1 MHTLNQASAFR
12 RRTGSG
18 PYVIAE
24 IGVNHEG
31 SLDLARRL
39 VELAASAGADCVKF
53 QTYKAETLASKDSP
67 SYWDLSLEPTQ
78 SQFSLFKKYDGFNA
92 PEYEALAAH
101 AHSCGV
107 AFASTPFDMNAVEM
121 LAPLVHFYKIASA
134 DITNEPLLAAC
145 ARQHKPVLLSTGA
158 SYLSEIDA
166 AVRILRQFLPAAD
179 IGILHCVL
187 SYPTATADANL
198 KAIEH
203 IARVFPEHPVG
214 YSDHTTPDDA
224 MLVLTR
230 AFTLG
235 AAVIEKHFTH
245 DKSLPGN
252 DHYHAMDASDL
263 KRFRS
268 SVALVQTADGS
279 AIKTVFPAETN
290 ARLYARRSLVA
301 ARTLPA
307 GHVITTADLLA
318 KRPAAGLPPAALD
331 WVIGRQLV
339 KELVEDDFLTVEH
352 FTSQPRA
359 SDQA

>member
-1 MHTLNQASAFR
+1 MNQTSALQ
-12 RRTGSG
+12 RTTGTG

-24 IGVNHEG
+24 IGVNHGG
-31 SLDLARRL
+31 SLEVAKQL
-39 VELAASAGADCVKF
+39 VELAATAGADCVKF

-67 SYWDLSLEPTQ
+67 AYWDLSLEPTQ
-78 SQFSLFKKYDGFNA
+78 SQYSLFKKYDGLNA
-92 PEYEALAAH
+92 PDYASLAHH
-101 AHSCGV
+101 ARGCGV
-107 AFASTPFDMNAVEM
+107 AFASTPFDLSAVDM
-121 LAPLVHFYKIASA
+121 LAPLVDFYKIASA

-145 ARQHKPVLLSTGA
+145 GRQRKPVVLSTGA

-166 AVRILRQFLPAAD
+166 AVRTLRQFLPPAD

-198 KAIEH
+198 RAIEH
-203 IARVFPEHPVG
+203 IASAFPEHPVG
-214 YSDHTTPDDA
+214 YSDHTIPDDC

-235 AAVIEKHFTH
+235 ATIIEKHFTH

-263 KRFRS
+263 KRFRR
-268 SVALVQTADGS
+268 SVALVQAADGS
-279 AIKTVFPAETN
+279 AIKTVYPAETN

-307 GHVITTADLLA
+307 GHVLTAADLLT
-318 KRPAAGLPPAALD
+318 KRPAAGLPPSALE
-331 WVIGRQLV
+331 WVIGKRLA
-339 KELVEDDFLTVEH
+339 KELVEDSFLTVDH
-352 FTSQPRA
+352 LTT
-359 SDQA
+359 

>member
-1 MHTLNQASAFR
+1 MNQASAFR

-53 QTYKAETLASKDSP
+53 QTYKAETLASKDSR

-107 AFASTPFDMNAVEM
+107 AFASTPFDINAVEM

-187 SYPTATADANL
+187 SYPTAATDANL

-230 AFTLG
+230 
-235 AAVIEKHFTH
+235 
-245 DKSLPGN
+245 
-252 DHYHAMDASDL
+252 
-263 KRFRS
+263 
-268 SVALVQTADGS
+268 
-279 AIKTVFPAETN
+279 
-290 ARLYARRSLVA
+290 
-301 ARTLPA
+301 
-307 GHVITTADLLA
+307 
-318 KRPAAGLPPAALD
+318 
-331 WVIGRQLV
+331 
-339 KELVEDDFLTVEH
+339 
-352 FTSQPRA
+352 
-359 SDQA
+359 